1 MLDLE
6 KVPGSLINKKY
17 LEHWDV
23 GGRKLV
29 LGVSLSWH
37 TKIQEPIRTNK
48 ELSHSCP
55 KKRVSPKVMTFLTL
69 EVSEQEFKQSLG
81 RDLGKHLQILYQF
94 VQNEF

>member
-23 GGRKLV
+23 GGRTLVLGGRTLV

-37 TKIQEPIRTNK
+37 TKIQGPIRN
-48 ELSHSCP
+48 
-55 KKRVSPKVMTFLTL
+55 
-69 EVSEQEFKQSLG
+69 Q
-81 RDLGKHLQILYQF
+81 
-94 VQNEF
+94 

>member
-37 TKIQEPIRTNK
+37 TKIQGPIGNQQRAFSQLSK
-48 ELSHSCP
+48 EEGVP
-55 KKRVSPKVMTFLTL
+55 
-69 EVSEQEFKQSLG
+69 
-81 RDLGKHLQILYQF
+81 
-94 VQNEF
+94 